1 MLLMPGFEGSFRHL
15 GNGFPRLKI
24 TMPTI
29 AVLGTLDTK
38 GTEVGFLAERIR
50 ARGCDT
56 LVVDLGILGPP
67 ATNPDVTRQTVA
79 SAAGERIEALAE
91 SQDRGRAVAAMTRGV
106 ERLLPELFEKGRFK
120 GVIGIGGSAGT
131 TMATA
136 GMRSLPV
143 GVPKVMVST
152 IAGGDVAPFVGSKD
166 ITMIPSIVDISG
178 LNRISRHIFV
188 QAAAAVAAMAQAKA
202 PVGEDRPLIAA
213 SMFGNTTQ
221 CVDAARK
228 RLESSGYEVV
238 VFHSTGTG
246 GRTMEGLVA
255 AGYFAAVLDV
265 TTTELADELAGG
277 VMSAGRTRLKGAARA
292 GIPSIVAPGC
302 LDMVNFWAPDTV
314 PRRYCER
321 RFYQHNPNVTLMR
334 TTPEENREL
343 GRRLA
348 ERVNLSTG
356 PVAVYLPLKGISVI
370 SVEGQPF
377 FWPDADQALF
387 GAIRRTLRPGIPI
400 FELDLDIN
408 DPAFADAVA
417 GGLLRLLGQPALPGP
432 CEGRHLP
439 S

>member
-1 MLLMPGFEGSFRHL
+1 MSRHSGL
-15 GNGFPRLKI
+15 EFPRLKI
-24 TMPTI
+24 AMPTI

-38 GTEVGFLAERIR
+38 GTEVGFLAEQIR

-56 LVVDLGILGPP
+56 LVIDLGILGPP
-67 ATNPDVTRQTVA
+67 TTNPDVTRQTVA

-106 ERLLPELFEKGRFK
+106 ETLLPELHAQGRFK

-178 LNRISRHIFV
+178 LNRISRHILC
-188 QAAAAVAAMAQAKA
+188 QAAAAVAAMAQAEV

-228 RLESSGYEVV
+228 QLEWSGYEVV

-246 GRTMEGLVA
+246 GRTMEALVA
-255 AGYFAAVLDV
+255 SGYFAAVLDV
-265 TTTELADELAGG
+265 TTTELADELVGG
-277 VMSAGRTRLKGAARA
+277 VMSAGPGRLEGAARA
-292 GIPSIVAPGC
+292 GVPSVVAPGC
-302 LDMVNFWAPDTV
+302 LDMVNFWAPETI
-314 PRRYCER
+314 PRKFRNR
-321 RFYQHNPNVTLMR
+321 RFYRHNPNVTLMR

-348 ERVNLSTG
+348 ERVNLSKG

-377 FWPDADQALF
+377 FWPDADLALF
-387 GAIRRTLRPGIPI
+387 GAIRQALRPGIPI

-417 GGLLRLLGQPALPGP
+417 GGLLRLLGHAAPPGQSDGRQLPF
-432 CEGRHLP
+432 
-439 S
+439 